1 MNQLH
6 SDDRLGPSRVAA
18 WNRSFAARI
27 AAMDFSCVRAERFAA
42 TLSDSDLGPLRIARL
57 MSTQTIVER
66 GAVQLAARSEPAYLI
81 LIQLMGV
88 SEVGHYGHVVTLA
101 PGDMILCDAAAPLR
115 LTFDDAVETLLLRIP
130 AATLKAHLPSPECF
144 CGRALRT
151 SEGVTATVATMAV
164 SLFDH
169 LEAGLSLH
177 YQERVARHLL
187 DVIATA
193 YALAFHTPELHSSI
207 VSGRCATVKLYI
219 EQHLRDPDLSPCSIA
234 ARLKLS
240 PRYLRMVFAGENETV
255 SAYILRRR
263 LEQCARQIADPAWR
277 GHSMTEIAFGWGFN
291 SAPHFTRTFRDR
303 FAMPPRDYRR
313 LKLEEGAVPFRRPLP
328 VDRERVRDA
337 QAA

>member
-6 SDDRLGPSRVAA
+6 SDERSGSSRIAT
-18 WNRSFAARI
+18 WNTSFAAR
-27 AAMDFSCVRAERFAA
+27 MMTMEFASA
-42 TLSDSDLGPLRIARL
+42 RMAPFEARLSDSDLGPLRIARL
-57 MSTQTIVER
+57 AVTPVIVER
-66 GAVQLAARSEPAYLI
+66 DAAHLAVRSDPAYLI
-81 LIQLMGV
+81 LIQLAGTG
-88 SEVGHYGHVVTLA
+88 EVAHYGHVATLA
-101 PGDMILCDAAAPLR
+101 PGDMILCDASAPLKV
-115 LTFDDAVETLLLRIP
+115 TFDAPVETLLLRIP

-151 SEGVTATVATMAV
+151 SEGVTAVVATMAV
-164 SLFDH
+164 SLFGH
-169 LEAGLSLH
+169 LQAGLSLQ

-207 VSGRCATVKLYI
+207 VSGRCATVKLFI

-240 PRYLRMVFAGENETV
+240 PRYLRMIFAGENETV

-263 LEQCARQIADPAWR
+263 LEQCARQITDPAWR

-313 LKLEEGAVPFRRPLP
+313 LKLEEGGVPFRRPATT
-328 VDRERVRDA
+328 DCHRDV